1 MDEAEAAV
9 AGFRGGGGGGVD
21 AVSILL
27 PSSSSSSSCG
37 GDRRVVV
44 PSGDTMRLSADADA
58 SSDPGSDVDASSD
71 SALLL
76 RVVLRARREYCFI
89 SFSSLLMK
97 GDKVCGCA
105 RI

>member
-27 PSSSSSSSCG
+27 PSSSSSSCG

-44 PSGDTMRLSADADA
+44 PSGDTRRLSADADA
-58 SSDPGSDVDASSD
+58 DTSSDPG

-105 RI
+105 GI

>member
-27 PSSSSSSSCG
+27 LSSSSSSCG
-37 GDRRVVV
+37 GDCRVVV
-44 PSGDTMRLSADADA
+44 PSGDTRRLSADADA
-58 SSDPGSDVDASSD
+58 DASSD

-76 RVVLRARREYCFI
+76 RMVLRARRVYCSFVSS

-105 RI
+105 SV